1 LIYLQLINKHFLEKI
16 EMADFDDELDND
28 DPYPDYDPSDCT
40 SCSGTG
46 YDPQDGGQCEDC
58 LGTGVAGELD

>member
-1 LIYLQLINKHFLEKI
+1 
-16 EMADFDDELDND
+16 MADFDDELDND